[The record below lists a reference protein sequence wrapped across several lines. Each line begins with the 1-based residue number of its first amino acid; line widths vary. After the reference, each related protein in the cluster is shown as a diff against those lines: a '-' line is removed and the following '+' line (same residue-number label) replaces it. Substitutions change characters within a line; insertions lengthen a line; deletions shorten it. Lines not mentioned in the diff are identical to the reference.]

1 MFVAGLACKMV
12 KNREREQ
19 TVNKLNTLAKKCGLD
34 GVSKQASKK
43 VVLALG
49 KAIQDSEASVQH
61 KAQETAALFMRRDDS
76 ENA

>member
-1 MFVAGLACKMV
+1 MNDAIIILAQALLLCWCSVFVAGLACEMV

-43 VVLALG
+43 FVLALG
-49 KAIQDSEASVQH
+49 
-61 KAQETAALFMRRDDS
+61 
-76 ENA
+76 